1 MSSADSPSSGPTHH
15 RADPA
20 GLVIAALVTM
30 ALRTSLANVAPSLAV
45 SPDIALM
52 GIGLMIALGVI
63 TGIIPALNAMRLK
76 IAAALGRG

>member
-1 MSSADSPSSGPTHH
+1 IAGEREVQRGVAGVHGGIP
-15 RADPA
+15 

-30 ALRTSLANVAPSLAV
+30 ALRTSLANVAPSFAV